1 MKQSR
6 YIQLPQACS
15 FIEAASEAYR
25 LETPW
30 NCFITLH
37 LETAGI
43 LPIKASQHVRE
54 SLHRLGKYHKRNGMP
69 FSYGWTLE
77 NAPIKGVHLHLIVH
91 RPHNLPMHPISY
103 YWAVL
108 RLFRIKQSKGIL
120 KVNKFWSRQSYET
133 NLSNVISYSLKGLR
147 KGADIKL
154 EEIIGFRL
162 KETKDQSFIYGKR
175 IGWSR

>member
-1 MKQSR
+1 MKQSK
-6 YIQLPQACS
+6 YIQLPQARS

-43 LPIKASQHVRE
+43 TPMRASQHVRQ
-54 SLHRLGKYHKRNGMP
+54 SLHRLSKYHKRNGMP

-77 NAPIKGVHLHLIVH
+77 NAPIKGVHLHLIIH
-91 RPHNLPMHPISY
+91 RSNNLPMHPISY
-103 YWAVL
+103 YWSVL
-108 RLFRIKQSKGIL
+108 RIFRIKMSKGIL
-120 KVNKFWSRQSYET
+120 KVNKFWSHQSYER

-147 KGADIKL
+147 GGADIKL
-154 EEIIGFRL
+154 KEITGFRL
-162 KETKDQSFIYGKR
+162 KETKDQGLIYGKR
-175 IGWSR
+175 IGWNK

>member
-1 MKQSR
+1 MRQSR

-37 LETAGI
+37 LETASI
-43 LPIKASQHVRE
+43 LPIRASQHVRE
-54 SLHRLGKYHKRNGMP
+54 SLHRLGKYHKRNNMA

-77 NAPIKGVHLHLIVH
+77 NSAVKGVHLHLIVH
-91 RPHNLPMHPISY
+91 RPNDLPMHPISY

-108 RLFRIKQSKGIL
+108 KFFRIKRSKGIL
-120 KVNKFWSRQSYET
+120 KVNKFWSHQSYET
-133 NLSNVISYSLKGLR
+133 NLSNVVSYCVKGLR
-147 KGADIKL
+147 TGAGSKL
-154 EEIIGFRL
+154 EIQTGFKLKITNDQGVII
-162 KETKDQSFIYGKR
+162 GKR
-175 IGWSR
+175 IGWSS

>member
-1 MKQSR
+1 MRQSR

-25 LETPW
+25 LGTPW

-43 LPIKASQHVRE
+43 LPMKASQHVRE
-54 SLHRLGKYHKRNGMP
+54 SLHRLGKYHKRNIMP

-77 NAPIKGVHLHLIVH
+77 SAPIKGVHLHLIIH
-91 RPHNLPMHPISY
+91 RSNNLPMHPISY
-103 YWAVL
+103 YWSIL
-108 RLFRIKQSKGIL
+108 RLFRIKRSKGIL
-120 KVNKFWSRQSYET
+120 KVKKFWTHQSYET
-133 NLSNVISYSLKGLR
+133 NLANVVSYSLKGLR
-147 KGADIKL
+147 IGAEGELLKRA
-154 EEIIGFRL
+154 GFRL
-162 KETKDQSFIYGKR
+162 KETKGQGLICGKR

>member
-25 LETPW
+25 VGKPW

-43 LPIKASQHVRE
+43 LPINASQHIRE
-54 SLHRLGKYHKRNGMP
+54 SLHRLGKYHKRNGIP
-69 FSYGWTLE
+69 VSYGWTLE
-77 NAPIKGVHLHLIVH
+77 NAPIKGVHLHLTVH
-91 RPHNLPMHPISY
+91 RPNNLPMHPISY

-108 RLFRIKQSKGIL
+108 RLFRVKRSKGIL
-120 KVNKFWSRQSYET
+120 KVNKFWSHQSYET

-147 KGADIKL
+147 EGAEDELLKRT
-154 EEIIGFRL
+154 GFRL
-162 KETKDQSFIYGKR
+162 KETKDQGLIYGKR